1 MQATALQAGA
11 VGLPSVFRLFG
22 LAFAALGLLSV
33 LRPRA
38 MTSYQ
43 IRRRTRSDV
52 EGQIE
57 PTATRLLFTRVVG
70 GLAVVI
76 GLALAAGLVGP

>member
-1 MQATALQAGA
+1 MQAIALQVGAAGS
-11 VGLPSVFRLFG
+11 PPVFRLFG
-22 LAFAALGLLSV
+22 LVFAALGLLNV

-43 IRRRTRSDV
+43 IRRRTRGDV
-52 EGQIE
+52 EGRIE
-57 PTATRLLFTRVVG
+57 PTATRLLVTRIIG

-76 GLALAAGLVGP
+76 GLSLAAGLVGP